1 MEATKARRRPKP
13 IEEVVQFALGHRIR
27 VQILIVLNE
36 GIHTA
41 AELAAIVDEPLNN
54 VANHLRRMLDDGSVE
69 VAREVQKRNVTQ
81 YWYRAVEIP
90 FYSQEEAE
98 AMTEVQRQVTAGAVV
113 QSGSAEVLAGLYA
126 GRLADPRAIV
136 FWHGYNVDAE
146 GREEIEAESAR
157 YLERLRQIEEE
168 AGLRRASSGE
178 EPTSMMVNLAVF
190 ERARQWT
197 AAAQLLTER

>member
-1 MEATKARRRPKP
+1 MGATKARKRPKP

-36 GIHTA
+36 GIYTA
-41 AELAAIVDEPLNN
+41 AELATIIDEPLNN
-54 VANHLRRMLDDGSVE
+54 VANHLRKMLDDGSVE

-90 FYSQEEAE
+90 FHSQEEAE

-136 FWHGYNVDAE
+136 FWHGYNVDVE
-146 GREEIEAESAR
+146 GREQIEAESAR
-157 YLERLRQIEEE
+157 YLERLREIELE

-178 EPTSMMVNLAVF
+178 ESTSMMLNLAVF